1 MNWSL
6 ALRPSLSPGT
16 PSCLER
22 NQPPG
27 GPRCQLWPPGC
38 GLEGPQRGAGLTSWG
53 LFLQAFGAVE
63 AISDRICIHSNGRV
77 NVEVSAEDMLTCCG
91 LECGEG

>member
-1 MNWSL
+1 MRETSHQ
-6 ALRPSLSPGT
+6 
-16 PSCLER
+16 E
-22 NQPPG
+22 
-27 GPRCQLWPPGC
+27 GPRCQLWSPRC
-38 GLEGPQRGAGLTSWG
+38 GLEGPQRRVGLTLGG

-91 LECGEG
+91 GECGDG